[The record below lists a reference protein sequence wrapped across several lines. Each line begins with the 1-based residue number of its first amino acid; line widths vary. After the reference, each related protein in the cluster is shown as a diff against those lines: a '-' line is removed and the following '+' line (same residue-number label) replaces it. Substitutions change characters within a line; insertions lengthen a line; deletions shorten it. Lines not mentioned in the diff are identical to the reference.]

1 MTRRCRSRRLVR
13 CDPRGGR
20 NLPWCPEI
28 VIDDQRHV
36 LHVKP
41 ASGDVRGEHYRR
53 ASLAK
58 LRQHEL
64 AFFLTLIAVDGERR
78 EAVVSKP
85 SSDVVDPR
93 LGG

>member
-13 CDPRGGR
+13 CDPAVDVIFHGAR
-20 NLPWCPEI
+20 EI

-36 LHVKP
+36 LHVEP
-41 ASGDVRGEHYRR
+41 ASGDVRGEHHRR